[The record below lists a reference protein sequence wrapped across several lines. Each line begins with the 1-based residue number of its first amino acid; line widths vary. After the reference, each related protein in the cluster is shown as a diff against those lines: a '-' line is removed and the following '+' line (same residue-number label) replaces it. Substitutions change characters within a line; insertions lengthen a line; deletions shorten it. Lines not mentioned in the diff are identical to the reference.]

1 MAKTSYPFFAIA
13 AAGSV
18 GKLTTSRQ
26 PGTPMGQHVTRWK
39 PAAPSGE
46 RSPAQLTYNDRFR
59 HASQTWATLAPA
71 LQAWWVT
78 WANTHNKIGRNEF
91 IRESI
96 LQRVAP
102 GIEPLHPVNYEGGA
116 F

>member
-26 PGTPMGQHVTRWK
+26 PGAGFGAHVTRWK
-39 PAAPSGE
+39 PAARTTPRSEPQTIYNE
-46 RSPAQLTYNDRFR
+46 RFKA
-59 HASQTWATLAPA
+59 ASETWATLAPA
-71 LQAWWVT
+71 LQAWWLA
-78 WANTHNKIGRNEF
+78 WAAAHGTIARNEF

-102 GIEPLHPVNYEGGA
+102 GIEPLHPANYEGGA